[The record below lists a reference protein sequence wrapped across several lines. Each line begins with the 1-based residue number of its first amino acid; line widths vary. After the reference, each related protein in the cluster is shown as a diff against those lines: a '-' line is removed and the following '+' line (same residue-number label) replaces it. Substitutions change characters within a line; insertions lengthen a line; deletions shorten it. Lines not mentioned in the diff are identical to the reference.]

1 MTPGPLAQA
10 IAFRAFGAET
20 RLARVSR
27 AKFATLIQLSE
38 HLHTSSLVTL
48 YALCYL
54 RFTLKTFMTI
64 KANAPAA
71 TSGAGL
77 RGVAAATSSISDVN
91 GEKGELIYQ
100 GFNIHDLAEHST
112 FEEVIFLLWNK
123 RLPTS
128 TELSEL
134 EQSLR
139 SSYGLPPEIIALMK
153 QFPREADPIDV
164 LRTVVSALE
173 FYDPN
178 ARDLSR
184 ETSVQTAIRLTAQ
197 FGTIVATG
205 DRIRRGLEP
214 VAPDSSLSIAAN
226 FLYMLCGEVP
236 SERDARI
243 FDICLILH
251 ADHELNASTFTAR
264 VVAGTLADMYA
275 CVTAAIGALSG
286 PLHGGANTAVMK
298 MLLEIGTVE
307 NTESFIKTALAAK
320 RKIMGFG
327 HAVYK
332 TEDPRA
338 THLRKFSR
346 ETGEAAGDSKWYEI
360 SRKVEEVMS
369 REKGLYPNVDFFSA
383 STYYM
388 MGIPLELYTPIFA
401 VSRISGWTGHV
412 LEQYADN
419 KLIRP
424 RAEYIGQRDVPYV
437 LIDQRRG

>member
-1 MTPGPLAQA
+1 MTTTNPSAGP
-10 IAFRAFGAET
+10 
-20 RLARVSR
+20 S
-27 AKFATLIQLSE
+27 
-38 HLHTSSLVTL
+38 
-48 YALCYL
+48 
-54 RFTLKTFMTI
+54 
-64 KANAPAA
+64 
-71 TSGAGL
+71 AGL

-100 GFNIHDLAEHST
+100 GFNIHDLATHAT

-123 RLPTS
+123 RLPNRN
-128 TELSEL
+128 ELSEL
-134 EQSLR
+134 EQSLKA
-139 SSYGLPPEIIALMK
+139 SYGLPGALIALMK

-164 LRTVVSALE
+164 LRTAVSALE
-173 FYDPN
+173 FYDAN
-178 ARDLSR
+178 SRDISR
-184 ETSVQTAIRLTAQ
+184 ETSIKTAVRLTAQ
-197 FGTIVATG
+197 FPTLVTAA

-226 FLYMLCGEVP
+226 FLYMLRGEKP
-236 SERDARI
+236 SERETRI

-275 CVTAAIGALSG
+275 AITAAIGALSG

-298 MLLEIGTVE
+298 TLLEIGSLENVE
-307 NTESFIKTALAAK
+307 PYVKQALAK
-320 RKIMGFG
+320 KQKMMGFG

-338 THLRKFSR
+338 THLRKFSK
-346 ETGEAAGDSKWYEI
+346 EMGEAAGETKWYEM
-360 SRKVEEVMS
+360 SRKVEEVMQS
-369 REKGLYPNVDFFSA
+369 EKGLNPNVDFYSA
-383 STYYM
+383 STYYV
-388 MGIPLELYTPIFA
+388 MGIPLDLYTPIFA

-424 RAEYIGQRDVPYV
+424 RAEYIGARDLPWIP
-437 LIDQRRG
+437 IDER